1 MHNNFRVMV
10 LIEPSRAYERAL
22 LRGIA
27 RYAHLHGP
35 WIFSR
40 EAPFWEQSHH
50 QTLLGQ
56 MAAVDGIITR
66 ESPDLSAILKLG
78 KPTIVSNVTTERIG
92 GLPNIVSDHKVIG
105 KMAAEHLIERGFRNF
120 AFCGYGGLF
129 WSNQRQGGFQS
140 RIRKEG
146 AQLHVYGAS
155 EPRRRLSWKKELP
168 LVINWLKSL
177 PKPVGL
183 MACID
188 ERSQQVADACRSA
201 GIAIPEQVAIIGVD
215 NDDMIC
221 TLSTIPLSSVAT
233 DAEKGGYEAARLL
246 DTLMKGRRSGQ
257 KLVEIRPTHVVM
269 RTSTDIMAAEDP
281 HVSKATKYIGDR
293 CRHPLYVD
301 EVARVAGLSRRVLE
315 KRFRSQLDR
324 SVNEH
329 IRRCRVHLI
338 ERLLTE
344 GNMTITEIALF
355 MGFPDAAHIA
365 RTFRSETGISPAGYR
380 RQHHL
385 VSS

>member
-1 MHNNFRVMV
+1 MSGNPRVMV

-27 RYAHLHGP
+27 HYSHLHGP

-40 EAPFWEQSHH
+40 EAPFWERSPHR
-50 QTLLGQ
+50 TLLDQ
-56 MAAVDGIITR
+56 MAAVDGVITR
-66 ESPDLSAILKLG
+66 ESPDLSTILKLG
-78 KPTIVSNVTTERIG
+78 KPTIVSNVATERIG
-92 GLPNIVSDHKVIG
+92 GLPNIVSDHTAIG
-105 KMAAEHLIERGFRNF
+105 RMAAEHLIERGFRNF
-120 AFCGYGGLF
+120 AFCGYVNLF
-129 WSNQRQGGFQS
+129 WSDQRCEGFRN
-140 RIRKEG
+140 RIREDG
-146 AQLHVYGAS
+146 GLVHVYGAS
-155 EPRRRLSWKKELP
+155 QSRRRLSWKKELP
-168 LVINWLKSL
+168 LVTDWLKSL

-188 ERSQQVADACRSA
+188 ERSQQLADACQSV
-201 GIAIPEQVAIIGVD
+201 GIAIPEQVAIVGVD

-246 DTLMKGRRSGQ
+246 DTLMKGRRSSQ
-257 KLVEIRPTHVVM
+257 KFIQIKPTHIVM

-293 CRHPLYVD
+293 CRYPLYVD

-315 KRFRSQLDR
+315 KRFRAQLDR
-324 SVNEH
+324 SVNGH

-344 GNMTITEIALF
+344 DNMTIAEIALF

-365 RTFRSETGISPAGYR
+365 RYFRQETGISPAGYR

-385 VSS
+385 VNS